1 MKKLLVVLGIL
12 SISALGYAAVKD
24 DYANAEKLFNENKVR
39 EGVTL
44 LQKVSTSGD
53 KEYAKKADLQL
64 GMLYLQAGDVAN
76 AKKYTNQA
84 WKNVNLT
91 KEEKLST
98 AEILYQIAIVENNV
112 VEQEK
117 QLQYLETETKGEN
130 AVYASTYIVMYLQ
143 TNREAK
149 AIEKYKSVM
158 AQQHDNQFKSVVN
171 YNVGRVYAVL
181 NKLDEAKKYL
191 TESYNQSVNGMLDSG
206 ILLVQIATHQNNKAE
221 AERILLD
228 MNAKT
233 GDKELEL
240 FDVIGKFYYN
250 YKDYDKAITYLK
262 RIIDKEPNAV
272 EQKLIL
278 LAIYENKKDTANV
291 TKTYT
296 DLKSIIKEN
305 VNINLG
311 VFLFNINE
319 SALAEKY
326 LKKAIT
332 EDKNNEAKLL
342 LGQVYAST
350 GKKEEAIAIL
360 KEAVAS
366 KVEGASAV
374 LTEVEKMK

>member
-53 KEYAKKADLQL
+53 KDYAKKADLQL

-76 AKKYTNQA
+76 AKKYANQA
-84 WKNVNLT
+84 SKNVNLT
-91 KEEKLST
+91 KEEKLAT
-98 AEILYQIAIVENNV
+98 AEVLHEIAIVENNV

-117 QLQYLETETKGEN
+117 QLKYLETETKGQN
-130 AVYASTYIVMYLQ
+130 PLYASSYVAMYLN

-149 AIEKYKSVM
+149 AIEKYKSIM
-158 AQQHDNQFKSVVN
+158 SEQHDNQFKSVVN
-171 YNVGRVYAVL
+171 YNVGRVYVVL

-191 TESYNQSVNGMLDSG
+191 TESYSQSVDGMLNSG
-206 ILLVQIATHQNNKAE
+206 MILVQIAMQQNNKVE

-250 YKDYDKAITYLK
+250 YKDYDKAITYFK
-262 RIIDKEPNAV
+262 KIIDKEPNAV

-278 LAIYENKKDTANV
+278 LAIYENKKDTANI

-296 DLKSIIKEN
+296 DLKSLIKEN
-305 VNINLG
+305 VNRNLG
-311 VFLFNINE
+311 VLLFNINE
-319 SALAEKY
+319 TASAEKY
-326 LKKAIT
+326 LKKAIS
-332 EDKNNEAKLL
+332 EDKNDEAKVL

-350 GKKEEAIAIL
+350 GRKAEAIAIL

-366 KVEGASAV
+366 KVQGASTV
-374 LTEVEKMK
+374 LSEVEKMK

>member
-24 DYANAEKLFNENKVR
+24 DYENAEKLFNENKVR
-39 EGVTL
+39 ESVTL

-64 GMLYLQAGDVAN
+64 GMLYLQAGDVTN
-76 AKKYTNQA
+76 AKKYANQA
-84 WKNVNLT
+84 WKNLNLT
-91 KEEKLST
+91 KNEKLAT
-98 AEILYQIAIVENNV
+98 AEILYEIAKAENNIA
-112 VEQEK
+112 EQEK
-117 QLQYLETETKGEN
+117 QLKYLETETQGKN
-130 AVYASTYIVMYLQ
+130 PYYASNYVIMYLNS
-143 TNREAK
+143 NREDK
-149 AIEKYKSVM
+149 AMEKYNSVISSS
-158 AQQHDNQFKSVVN
+158 DNEFKSRVN
-171 YNVGRVYAVL
+171 FNIGINYASM
-181 NKLDEAKKYL
+181 NKFKEAKKYL
-191 TESYNQSVNGMLDSG
+191 NESYNQTMEGMLNSG
-206 ILLVQIATHQNNKAE
+206 MALVEIAVAENNLAE

-250 YKDYDKAITYLK
+250 YKDYDKAITYFK
-262 RIIDKEPNAV
+262 KITDKEPNAV

-278 LAIYENKKDTANV
+278 LAIYENKKDTTNI

-296 DLKSIIKEN
+296 DLKSLIKEN
-305 VNINLG
+305 VNRNLG
-311 VFLFNINE
+311 VLLFNINE
-319 SALAEKY
+319 TASAEKY
-326 LKKAIT
+326 LKKAIS

-350 GKKEEAIAIL
+350 GRKAEAIAIL

-374 LTEVEKMK
+374 LSEVEKMK

>member
-91 KEEKLST
+91 KEEKLAT
-98 AEILYQIAIVENNV
+98 AEILYEIAIVENNV
-112 VEQEK
+112 TEQEK
-117 QLQYLETETKGEN
+117 QLQYLETETKGQN
-130 AVYASTYIVMYLQ
+130 ASYASSYIAMYLQ

-158 AQQHDNQFKSVVN
+158 AQQHDNQFKSEVN
-171 YNVGRVYAVL
+171 FNIGRVYAVL

-191 TESYNQSVNGMLDSG
+191 TESYNQSVDGMLNSG
-206 ILLVQIATHQNNKAE
+206 MILVQIAMQQNNKVE

-233 GDKELEL
+233 GDKELIL
-240 FDVIGKFYYN
+240 FNQIGQFYYN

-262 RIIDKEPNAV
+262 RITDKEPNAV
-272 EQKLIL
+272 EQKIIL
-278 LAIYENKKDTANV
+278 LSIYENKKDTANV

-319 SALAEKY
+319 PASAEKY
-326 LKKAIT
+326 LKKAIS

-350 GKKEEAIAIL
+350 GRKAEAIAIL

-374 LTEVEKMK
+374 LSEVEKMK

>member
-53 KEYAKKADLQL
+53 KDYAKKADLQL
-64 GMLYLQAGDVAN
+64 GMLYLQAGDVTN
-76 AKKYTNQA
+76 AKKYANQA
-84 WKNVNLT
+84 SKNVNLT
-91 KEEKLST
+91 KEEKLAT
-98 AEILYQIAIVENNV
+98 AEILYEIATVENDIA
-112 VEQEK
+112 EQEK
-117 QLQYLETETKGEN
+117 QLKYLETETKGEN
-130 AVYASTYIVMYLQ
+130 ALYASSYIAMYLQ

-171 YNVGRVYAVL
+171 YNVGRVYVVL

-191 TESYNQSVNGMLDSG
+191 TESDGMLNSG
-206 ILLVQIATHQNNKAE
+206 MILVQIAMQQNNKVE

-250 YKDYDKAITYLK
+250 YKDYDKAITYFK
-262 RIIDKEPNAV
+262 KITDKEPNAV

-278 LAIYENKKDTANV
+278 LAIYENKKDTANI

-296 DLKSIIKEN
+296 DLKSLIKEN
-305 VNINLG
+305 VNRNLG
-311 VFLFNINE
+311 VLLFNINE
-319 SALAEKY
+319 TASAEKY
-326 LKKAIT
+326 LKKAIS
-332 EDKNNEAKLL
+332 EDKNDEAKVL

-350 GKKEEAIAIL
+350 GRKAEAIAIL

-366 KVEGASAV
+366 KVQGASTV
-374 LTEVEKMK
+374 LSEVEKMK

>member
-53 KEYAKKADLQL
+53 KDYAKKADLQL
-64 GMLYLQAGDVAN
+64 GMLYLQAGDVTN
-76 AKKYTNQA
+76 AKKYANQA

-91 KEEKLST
+91 KEEKLAT
-98 AEILYQIAIVENNV
+98 AEILYEIATVENDIA
-112 VEQEK
+112 EQEK
-117 QLQYLETETKGEN
+117 QLKYLETETKGEN
-130 AVYASTYIVMYLQ
+130 ALYASSYIAMYLQ

-171 YNVGRVYAVL
+171 YNVGRVYVVL

-191 TESYNQSVNGMLDSG
+191 TESYGQSVDGMLNSG
-206 ILLVQIATHQNNKAE
+206 MILVQIAMQQNNKVE

-240 FDVIGKFYYN
+240 FDVMGKFYYN
-250 YKDYDKAITYLK
+250 YKDYDKAITYFK
-262 RIIDKEPNAV
+262 KITDKEPNAV

-278 LAIYENKKDTANV
+278 LAIYENKKDTANI

-296 DLKSIIKEN
+296 DLKSLIKEN
-305 VNINLG
+305 VNRNLG
-311 VFLFNINE
+311 VLLFNINE
-319 SALAEKY
+319 TASAEKY
-326 LKKAIT
+326 LKKAIS
-332 EDKNNEAKLL
+332 EDKNDEAKVL

-350 GKKEEAIAIL
+350 GRKAEAIAIL

-366 KVEGASAV
+366 KVQGASAV
-374 LTEVEKMK
+374 LSEVEKMK

>member
-91 KEEKLST
+91 KEEKLAT

-130 AVYASTYIVMYLQ
+130 ALYASSYIAMYLQ

-158 AQQHDNQFKSVVN
+158 AQQHDNQFKSEVN
-171 YNVGRVYAVL
+171 FNVGRVYAVL
-181 NKLDEAKKYL
+181 NKFDEAKKYL
-191 TESYNQSVNGMLDSG
+191 TESYNQSVDGMLNSG
-206 ILLVQIATHQNNKAE
+206 MILVQIAMQQNNKVE

-233 GDKELEL
+233 GDKELIL
-240 FDVIGKFYYN
+240 FNQIGQFYYN

-262 RIIDKEPNAV
+262 RITDKEPNAV
-272 EQKLIL
+272 EQKSIL

-319 SALAEKY
+319 PALAEKY
-326 LKKAIT
+326 LKKAIS
-332 EDKNNEAKLL
+332 EDKNDEAKLL

-350 GKKEEAIAIL
+350 ARKAEAIAIL

-374 LTEVEKMK
+374 LSEVEKMK

>member
-64 GMLYLQAGDVAN
+64 GILYLQAGDITN
-76 AKKYTNQA
+76 AKKYTNQVL
-84 WKNVNLT
+84 KNVNLT
-91 KEEKLST
+91 KDEKLAT
-98 AEILYQIAIVENNV
+98 AEVLYEIAVVENNV

-117 QLQYLETETKGEN
+117 QLKYLETETQGKN
-130 AVYASTYIVMYLQ
+130 PYYVSSYIVMYLNS
-143 TNREAK
+143 NREAK
-149 AIEKYKSVM
+149 GIEKYNTVM
-158 AQQHDNQFKSVVN
+158 SQTQDNEFKSVVN
-171 YNVGRVYAVL
+171 FNIGRYYAGL
-181 NKLDEAKKYL
+181 NKLPEAKKYL
-191 TESYNQSVNGMLDSG
+191 SESYKQSTEGMLNSG
-206 ILLVQIATHQNNKAE
+206 ILLVQIAIYENNRTE

-250 YKDYDKAITYLK
+250 YKDYDKAITYFK
-262 RIIDKEPNAV
+262 KIKDKESNAV

-278 LAIYENKKDTANV
+278 LAIYENKKDTANI

-305 VNINLG
+305 VNRNLG
-311 VFLFNINE
+311 VLLFNINE
-319 SALAEKY
+319 TVTAEKY
-326 LKKAIT
+326 LKKAIS
-332 EDKNNEAKLL
+332 EDKNDEAKVL

-350 GKKEEAIAIL
+350 GRKAEAIAIL

-366 KVEGASAV
+366 KVEGASSV
-374 LTEVEKMK
+374 LSEVEKMK

>member
-64 GMLYLQAGDVAN
+64 GMLYLQAGDITN
-76 AKKYTNQA
+76 AKKYTNQVL
-84 WKNVNLT
+84 KNVNLT
-91 KEEKLST
+91 KDEKLAT
-98 AEILYQIAIVENNV
+98 AEILYEIAKAENNIA
-112 VEQEK
+112 EQEK
-117 QLQYLETETKGEN
+117 QLKYLETETQGKN
-130 AVYASTYIVMYLQ
+130 PYYASNYVIMYLNS
-143 TNREAK
+143 NREDK
-149 AIEKYKSVM
+149 AMEKYNSVISSS
-158 AQQHDNQFKSVVN
+158 DNEFKSRVN
-171 YNVGRVYAVL
+171 FNIGINYASM
-181 NKLDEAKKYL
+181 NKFKEAKKYL
-191 TESYNQSVNGMLDSG
+191 NESYNQTMEGMLNSG
-206 ILLVQIATHQNNKAE
+206 MALVEIAVTENNLAE

-250 YKDYDKAITYLK
+250 NKDYDKAITYFK
-262 RIIDKEPNAV
+262 KITDKEPNAV

-278 LAIYENKKDTANV
+278 LAIYENKKDTTNI

-296 DLKSIIKEN
+296 DLKSLIKEN
-305 VNINLG
+305 VNRNLG
-311 VFLFNINE
+311 VLLFNINE
-319 SALAEKY
+319 TASAEKY
-326 LKKAIT
+326 LKKAIS

-350 GKKEEAIAIL
+350 GRKAEAITIL

-374 LTEVEKMK
+374 LAEVEKMK

>member
-44 LQKVSTSGD
+44 LQKISTSGD

-278 LAIYENKKDTANV
+278 LAIYENKKDTENV

-319 SALAEKY
+319 TALAEKY
-326 LKKAIT
+326 LKKAIS
-332 EDKNNEAKLL
+332 EDKNNEAKLS
-342 LGQVYAST
+342 LGQVYALT
-350 GKKEEAIAIL
+350 GRKAEAIAML

-366 KVEGASAV
+366 KVEGASVV
-374 LTEVEKMK
+374 LSEVEKMK

>member
-64 GMLYLQAGDVAN
+64 GMLYLQAGDTTN
-76 AKKYTNQA
+76 AKKYTNQVL
-84 WKNVNLT
+84 KNVNLT
-91 KEEKLST
+91 KDEKLAT
-98 AEILYQIAIVENNV
+98 AEILYEIAKAENNIA
-112 VEQEK
+112 EQEK
-117 QLQYLETETKGEN
+117 QLKYLETETQGKN
-130 AVYASTYIVMYLQ
+130 PYYASNYVIMYLNS
-143 TNREAK
+143 NREDK
-149 AIEKYKSVM
+149 AMEKYNSVISSS
-158 AQQHDNQFKSVVN
+158 DNEFKSRVN
-171 YNVGRVYAVL
+171 FNIGINYARM
-181 NKLDEAKKYL
+181 NKFKEAKKYL
-191 TESYNQSVNGMLDSG
+191 NESYNQTTEGMLNSG
-206 ILLVQIATHQNNKAE
+206 MALVEIAVAENNLAE

-262 RIIDKEPNAV
+262 RITDKEPNAV

-278 LAIYENKKDTANV
+278 LAIYENKKDTTNI

-296 DLKSIIKEN
+296 DLKSLIKEN
-305 VNINLG
+305 VNRNLG
-311 VFLFNINE
+311 VLLFNINE
-319 SALAEKY
+319 TASAEKY
-326 LKKAIT
+326 LKKAIS

-350 GKKEEAIAIL
+350 GRKAEAITIL

-374 LTEVEKMK
+374 LAEVEKMK

>member
-91 KEEKLST
+91 KEEKLAT

-117 QLQYLETETKGEN
+117 QLQYLETETKGQN

-171 YNVGRVYAVL
+171 YNVGRVYAEL
-181 NKLDEAKKYL
+181 NKFDEAKKYL

-206 ILLVQIATHQNNKAE
+206 ILLVQIATYQNNKAE

-262 RIIDKEPNAV
+262 RITDKEPNAV

-319 SALAEKY
+319 PALAEKY
-326 LKKAIT
+326 LKKAVS
-332 EDKNNEAKLL
+332 EDKNDEAKLL

-350 GKKEEAIAIL
+350 GRKAEAIAIL

-374 LTEVEKMK
+374 LSEVEKMK

>member
-1 MKKLLVVLGIL
+1 MKKLLVVLGVL
-12 SISALGYAAVKD
+12 SITALGYAAVKD
-24 DYANAEKLFNENKVR
+24 DYANAGKLLNENKVR
-39 EGVTL
+39 ESVTL

-64 GMLYLQAGDVAN
+64 GMLYLQAGDLTN
-76 AKKYTNQA
+76 AKKYANQA
-84 WKNVNLT
+84 WRNVNLT
-91 KEEKLST
+91 KDEKLATSELLY
-98 AEILYQIAIVENNV
+98 EIATSENNIA
-112 VEQEK
+112 EQEK
-117 QLQYLETETKGEN
+117 QLQYLETETKGQN
-130 AVYASTYIVMYLQ
+130 ALYASSYIAMYLQ

-158 AQQHDNQFKSVVN
+158 AQQHDNPFKSIVN
-171 YNVGRVYAVL
+171 YNVGRVYVVL

-191 TESYNQSVNGMLDSG
+191 TESYNQSVDGMLNSG

-250 YKDYDKAITYLK
+250 YKDYDKAITYFK
-262 RIIDKEPNAV
+262 KITDKEPNAV
-272 EQKLIL
+272 EQKMIL

-291 TKTYT
+291 AKTYT

-305 VNINLG
+305 VNRNLG
-311 VFLFNINE
+311 VLLFNINE
-319 SALAEKY
+319 TASAEKY

-342 LGQVYAST
+342 LGQVYALT
-350 GKKEEAIAIL
+350 GRKTEAISIL

-374 LTEVEKMK
+374 LAEVEKMK

>member
-91 KEEKLST
+91 KEEKLAT

-117 QLQYLETETKGEN
+117 QLQYLETETKGQN

-171 YNVGRVYAVL
+171 YNVGRVYAEL
-181 NKLDEAKKYL
+181 NKFDEAKKYL

-206 ILLVQIATHQNNKAE
+206 ILLVQIATYQNNKAE

-262 RIIDKEPNAV
+262 RITDKEPNAV

-319 SALAEKY
+319 PALAEKY
-326 LKKAIT
+326 LKKAVS
-332 EDKNNEAKLL
+332 EDKNDEAKLL

-350 GKKEEAIAIL
+350 ARKAEAIAIL

-374 LTEVEKMK
+374 LSEVEKMK

>member
-64 GMLYLQAGDVAN
+64 GMLYLQAGDTTN
-76 AKKYTNQA
+76 AKKYTNQVL
-84 WKNVNLT
+84 KNVNLT
-91 KEEKLST
+91 KDEKLAT
-98 AEILYQIAIVENNV
+98 AEILYEIAKAENNIA
-112 VEQEK
+112 EQEK
-117 QLQYLETETKGEN
+117 QLKYLETETQGKN
-130 AVYASTYIVMYLQ
+130 PYYASNYVIMYLNS
-143 TNREAK
+143 NREDK
-149 AIEKYKSVM
+149 AMEKYNSVISSS
-158 AQQHDNQFKSVVN
+158 DNEFKSRVN
-171 YNVGRVYAVL
+171 FNIGINYARM
-181 NKLDEAKKYL
+181 NKFKEAKKYL
-191 TESYNQSVNGMLDSG
+191 NESYNQTTEGMLNSG
-206 ILLVQIATHQNNKAE
+206 MALVEIAVAENNLAE

-262 RIIDKEPNAV
+262 RITDKEPNAV

-278 LAIYENKKDTANV
+278 LAIYENKKDTTNI

-296 DLKSIIKEN
+296 DLKSLIKEN
-305 VNINLG
+305 VNRNLG
-311 VFLFNINE
+311 VLLFNINE
-319 SALAEKY
+319 TGSAEKY
-326 LKKAIT
+326 LKKAIS

-350 GKKEEAIAIL
+350 GRKAEAITIL

-374 LTEVEKMK
+374 LAEVEKMK

>member
-91 KEEKLST
+91 KEEKLAT

-117 QLQYLETETKGEN
+117 QLQYLETETKGQN

-171 YNVGRVYAVL
+171 YNVGRVYAEL
-181 NKLDEAKKYL
+181 NKFDEAKKYL

-206 ILLVQIATHQNNKAE
+206 ILLVQIATYQNNKAE

-262 RIIDKEPNAV
+262 RITDKEPNAV

-319 SALAEKY
+319 PALAEKY
-326 LKKAIT
+326 LKKAVS
-332 EDKNNEAKLL
+332 EDKNDEAKLL

-350 GKKEEAIAIL
+350 GRKAEAIAIL

-374 LTEVEKMK
+374 LSEIEKMK